1 MIDFLLIFKM
11 NNISIICNS
20 DHHIEKSKLLDSRFE
35 SNLSI
40 YLIKKGRI
48 FEKGKD
54 RYSLKLRKVVNNNHI
69 FIFFTLHPN
78 KINLALYK
86 LIREQGKQIV
96 AFQETHQFSMHQGV
110 INNLVLQAN
119 LIIATSNYEREML
132 NKLINQKITDV
143 KSYKWLFNSYHQH
156 SFDSEVKPEGKLNLL
171 VLSAP
176 NSVTASSLENDEIRY
191 QLLDAILKKYPDH
204 DLYIKLH
211 PNEDSGL
218 FHKKLLNDHIKDA
231 PRISIIQNK
240 KDFYNC
246 VNIVERIFVS
256 NQTQTLIDLINTGK
270 VIIYFLSKNNKIF
283 DEKERLFKSFFI
295 NGIQFLDTRN
305 NHNLSLISNEILNHD
320 LKTFIKIEREI
331 LKNNKNS
338 RYNFDDEILLWE
350 FVNKPSKNFLL
361 IKCKKNI
368 KSFLDTIN
376 DKFDT
381 SEIDLKI
388 FESEGLSVNTAI
400 FIIYLRNIFKKREI
414 NKDFIT
420 ANLNPQL
427 TKWFIQY
434 FPFDAIILRQRL
446 YKNSIKYTF
455 LNDTYSL
462 IDASETLLRKKSF
475 YFKVTLQI
483 LKWSA
488 SGKRSAVKN
497 IIFTLFEKIYEK
509 SFMFL
514 RN

>member
-1 MIDFLLIFKM
+1 M

-48 FEKGKD
+48 YEKGKD
-54 RYSLKLRKVVNNNHI
+54 GYSLKLRKVVNNNHI

-86 LIREQGKQIV
+86 LIRQQGKQIV

-119 LIIATSNYEREML
+119 LIIAASNYERDML
-132 NKLINQKITDV
+132 NKLVNQKITDV
-143 KSYKWLFNSYHQH
+143 KSYKWLFNSDYQR
-156 SFDSEVKPEGKLNLL
+156 SFDNEVKHEDKLNLL

-176 NSVTASSLENDEIRY
+176 NSVTASSLENDKIRY
-191 QLLDAILKKYPDH
+191 QLLDAIFKKYPGH

-218 FHKKLLNDHIKDA
+218 FHRKLLNEHKKDA
-231 PRISIIQNK
+231 SKISIIQNK

-246 VNIVERIFVS
+246 INVAERIFVS
-256 NQTQTLIDLINTGK
+256 NQTQALIDLINAEK
-270 VIIYFLSKNNKIF
+270 IIIYFLSKNNKIF
-283 DEKERLFKSFFI
+283 NEKERLFKSFFI

-305 NHNLSLISNEILNHD
+305 NHNLSLVSNEILNHD
-320 LKTFIKIEREI
+320 LKIFIKIEREI
-331 LKNNKNS
+331 LKNNKNP
-338 RYNFDDEILLWE
+338 RHNFDDEILLWE
-350 FVNKPSKNFLL
+350 FVNKPSKNILL

-368 KSFLDTIN
+368 KSFLKTIN

-388 FESEGLSVNTAI
+388 FKSEGLSVNTAI
-400 FIIYLRNIFKKREI
+400 FIIYLRNIFKKKEI
-414 NKDFIT
+414 NKDSIT
-420 ANLNPQL
+420 ANLNYQL
-427 TKWFIQY
+427 TEWFIQY

-446 YKNSIKYTF
+446 YKKSIKYSF
-455 LNDTYSL
+455 PNDTSSL
-462 IDASETLLRKKSF
+462 IDASETLIRKKSF
-475 YFKVTLQI
+475 YFKLTLQI
-483 LKWSA
+483 LKWAA
-488 SGKRSAVKN
+488 SGKKSTVKN
-497 IIFTLFEKIYEK
+497 LIFTLFEKTYEK

-514 RN
+514 RD